1 MILYS
6 LLAGENMIFVD
17 LGNKNKTFCKKIIN
31 LLRKSDRKIII
42 NSKYFEIT
50 KDNIKIIN
58 VENEFELISLSE
70 RAEEVLIF
78 SINDYKKYADYCKK
92 IILLYDSDNTY
103 ITKNR
108 KKVNLEFKD
117 IQDINDV
124 LNVSKRKKDI
134 LRKNNFDI
142 FMYFIL
148 ATFIFVLSL
157 LLINKNKLYND
168 SVKQNELLSKNISD
182 LQEKNKNYTNYYFF
196 IMALFF
202 ITYNIIFE
210 SLKIS
215 GSLYKLFMI
224 LLIIINSIV
233 LFILNKKISF
243 KKIILIIYIFTIV
256 KSKNQLQFF
265 FALSNIII
273 LCIIGFQESNL
284 IKTISIFILIITL
297 TYSLPLLFVFLLEFG
312 TELDEDVYM
321 NKIYEDTH
329 YYCNKNYEIYSYS
342 NSAGDV
348 FHYSIGKHYDFL
360 NINDIIHIT
369 YNEQNEVK
377 KYDYDNYLKKHK
389 CRLVGDINES
399 K

>member
-1 MILYS
+1 M
-6 LLAGENMIFVD
+6 
-17 LGNKNKTFCKKIIN
+17 
-31 LLRKSDRKIII
+31 
-42 NSKYFEIT
+42 
-50 KDNIKIIN
+50 
-58 VENEFELISLSE
+58 
-70 RAEEVLIF
+70 
-78 SINDYKKYADYCKK
+78 
-92 IILLYDSDNTY
+92 
-103 ITKNR
+103 
-108 KKVNLEFKD
+108 
-117 IQDINDV
+117 
-124 LNVSKRKKDI
+124 
-134 LRKNNFDI
+134 
-142 FMYFIL
+142 
-148 ATFIFVLSL
+148 
-157 LLINKNKLYND
+157 
-168 SVKQNELLSKNISD
+168 
-182 LQEKNKNYTNYYFF
+182 NKNYINYYFF

-233 LFILNKKISF
+233 LFILNKKISL

-284 IKTISIFILIITL
+284 IKTISLFILIITL
-297 TYSLPLLFVFLLEFG
+297 TYFLPLLFVFLLEFG

-348 FHYSIGKHYDFL
+348 FHYSIGKHFDFL

-389 CRLVGDINES
+389 CRLVGDINGS

>member
-1 MILYS
+1 M
-6 LLAGENMIFVD
+6 
-17 LGNKNKTFCKKIIN
+17 
-31 LLRKSDRKIII
+31 
-42 NSKYFEIT
+42 
-50 KDNIKIIN
+50 
-58 VENEFELISLSE
+58 
-70 RAEEVLIF
+70 
-78 SINDYKKYADYCKK
+78 
-92 IILLYDSDNTY
+92 
-103 ITKNR
+103 
-108 KKVNLEFKD
+108 
-117 IQDINDV
+117 
-124 LNVSKRKKDI
+124 
-134 LRKNNFDI
+134 
-142 FMYFIL
+142 
-148 ATFIFVLSL
+148 
-157 LLINKNKLYND
+157 
-168 SVKQNELLSKNISD
+168 
-182 LQEKNKNYTNYYFF
+182 NKNYTNYYFF

-224 LLIIINSIV
+224 LLIIINSII
-233 LFILNKKISF
+233 LFILNKKISL

-284 IKTISIFILIITL
+284 IKTISLFILIITL

-342 NSAGDV
+342 YSAGDV
-348 FHYSIGKHYDFL
+348 FHYSIDKHYDFL

-389 CRLVGDINES
+389 CRLVGGINES

>member
-58 VENEFELISLSE
+58 VENEYELINLSE

-92 IILLYDSDNTY
+92 IILFYDSDNTY
-103 ITKNR
+103 IPKNR

-168 SVKQNELLSKNISD
+168 SVKQNELLSKNVSD
-182 LQEKNKNYTNYYFF
+182 LQEKNKNYTNYLFLGDSITDFYDLDKYFNDYKVVNSG
-196 IMALFF
+196 ISGNQTSDIYKDIKKRAYVYNPSTILLL
-202 ITYNIIFE
+202 IGTNDLEHDVSNEDIIKNIKNIIKSLNENLPNATVYLE
-210 SLKIS
+210 SIYPINNEKDSKINHS
-215 GSLYKLFMI
+215 SVGKRKNKDIVL
-224 LLIIINSIV
+224 INSE
-233 LFILNKKISF
+233 LKQYCND
-243 KKIILIIYIFTIV
+243 
-256 KSKNQLQFF
+256 KNCTYLDM
-265 FALSNIII
+265 
-273 LCIIGFQESNL
+273 
-284 IKTISIFILIITL
+284 
-297 TYSLPLLFVFLLEFG
+297 YSLLEDKDG
-312 TELDEDVYM
+312 NLKLEYTKEGLHMSDEGYEVITKEL
-321 NKIYEDTH
+321 
-329 YYCNKNYEIYSYS
+329 
-342 NSAGDV
+342 
-348 FHYSIGKHYDFL
+348 
-360 NINDIIHIT
+360 
-369 YNEQNEVK
+369 K
-377 KYDYDNYLKKHK
+377 KYMHK
-389 CRLVGDINES
+389 
-399 K
+399 